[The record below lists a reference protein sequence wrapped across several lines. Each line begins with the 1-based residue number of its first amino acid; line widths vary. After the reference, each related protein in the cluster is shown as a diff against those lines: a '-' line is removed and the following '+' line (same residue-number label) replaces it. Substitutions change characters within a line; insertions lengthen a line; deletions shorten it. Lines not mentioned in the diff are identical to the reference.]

1 MLRSDCSPCTVYVG
15 LLDEGVPCWRPTTAI
30 YLGDGAYRLLSSP
43 DYDVAGEKW
52 AFDPG
57 SIVDCEEVQDSGS
70 SLLRASALHPVQP
83 NDLVGKRLSGAYRAG
98 GMAMFSFGELRMVE
112 TPRGPKPTAE
122 YALHPQCAWRITA
135 GDSVLIGSSDLY
147 APADGRED
155 LTDFDWD
162 KPMASRLDMLMG
174 DLLDGDSGL
183 VVESFNFGRAGAI
196 SIALGRDRHL
206 EVFPND
212 SIGDEYW
219 RLFRPGTAYRHLVF
233 GAS

>member
-1 MLRSDCSPCTVYVG
+1 MLRADSNIFTVYVG

-57 SIVDCEEVQDSGS
+57 SIVDCEEVEDSDS
-70 SLLRASALHPVQP
+70 VFLRASALHPIQP
-83 NDLVGKRLSGAYRAG
+83 NDLVGKRLSWASRVG
-98 GMAMFSFGELRMVE
+98 GMAIFSFGEERMVE
-112 TPRGPKPTAE
+112 TRRGPKPTAE
-122 YALHPQCAWRITA
+122 YALHPQCSWRITA
-135 GDSVLIGSSDLY
+135 GDAVLIGSSDLY
-147 APADGRED
+147 EPADGRED

-162 KPMASRLDMLMG
+162 QPMASRLDVLMRN
-174 DLLDGDSGL
+174 LLDGDSGL
-183 VVESFNFGRAGAI
+183 VVESFNFGRAGSI
-196 SIALGRDRHL
+196 SIALGQDRHL
-206 EVFPND
+206 EVFPNN
-212 SIGDEYW
+212 SLGEEYW